1 MISLLSVDVFQ
12 ACLCGRYRR
21 ISCILSSCFWIRD
34 RGTVFSFWYF
44 YLTFDARS
52 LRLLFSVC
60 QCFTLKAQ
68 GYICKWLKMYLHLSI
83 RPKSRAIEFRIELL
97 VIYGGIFKSWRIVF
111 SAIFH
116 RLWSD
121 TFFSV
126 AFPTKSIRNIA
137 IMTVYSTAVVLQCT
151 DCVWP
156 SYASCTGQ
164 IVLSLSSITHT
175 N

>member
-1 MISLLSVDVFQ
+1 MDVDGYKDITTRAVNVTSCRCIYGLTNKELYIYQRNVLCSVMISLLSVDVFQ
-12 ACLCGRYRR
+12 VCLCGRYRR
-21 ISCILSSCFWIRD
+21 ISSILSSCFWIRD

-52 LRLLFSVC
+52 RRLLFSVC

-121 TFFSV
+121 TFFLCGIS
-126 AFPTKSIRNIA
+126 N
-137 IMTVYSTAVVLQCT
+137 
-151 DCVWP
+151 
-156 SYASCTGQ
+156 
-164 IVLSLSSITHT
+164 
-175 N
+175 